1 MTKTQM
7 TRQVSPAAKQVVG
20 LLLSLQK
27 LQTTP
32 KILSE
37 SDAKACIILH
47 RRLNVKDDDD
57 GRDYQVEILCTFYIG
72 KKRMAKL
79 KMFHFVGYSTDY
91 DRILPMSRLRNFRGC
106 KSQTFL

>member
-1 MTKTQM
+1 MTKTK
-7 TRQVSPAAKQVVG
+7 QVSPAAEKAANS
-20 LLLSLQK
+20 LLSLQK
-27 LQTTP
+27 PQTTP
-32 KILSE
+32 KILSKL
-37 SDAKACIILH
+37 DAKLALLFH

-91 DRILPMSRLRNFRGC
+91 DRIIPMSRLRNFRG
-106 KSQTFL
+106 

>member
-32 KILSE
+32 KTLSE
-37 SDAKACIILH
+37 SDAEACIILH

-57 GRDYQVEILCTFYIG
+57 GREYQVEVLCTFYIG
-72 KKRMAKL
+72 KKRMAL
-79 KMFHFVGYSTDY
+79 VHFVGYSTDY
-91 DRILPMSRLRNFRGC
+91 DRIIPMSRLRNFGG
-106 KSQTFL
+106 